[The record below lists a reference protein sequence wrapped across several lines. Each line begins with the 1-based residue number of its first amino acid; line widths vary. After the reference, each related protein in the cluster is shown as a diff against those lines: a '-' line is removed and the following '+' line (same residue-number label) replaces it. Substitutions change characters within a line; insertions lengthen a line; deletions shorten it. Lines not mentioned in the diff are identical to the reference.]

1 MNNEKTG
8 LIKSF
13 IYSFT
18 SFDKYRM
25 LLRESTGKAVGY
37 LILLTLLLSIV
48 LYVPLGIQLS
58 GIFDTVSVYITEN
71 LPDFTFSGGQLSVD
85 AEMPIVIEGSGTAVV
100 IDTTPG
106 AEDRIL
112 NQYDSVMLITSDNII
127 QKNYV
132 NRQDIPLSIYQ
143 GFNMTKDTL
152 IASVPML
159 KPILIIGFIF
169 AGIFF
174 VIGKFIS
181 ALVVSLIGKIAN
193 SSAKTNL
200 SYRNIFKISI
210 YAMTLPMIIGTVL
223 NVLNI
228 AVPLLWV
235 LFYIGSGVY
244 VFGAINSI
252 KREIAAAGSNGY
264 GFNNYGGDSFNSNNF
279 NSSNFSNNNFNNNNF
294 GNNNTDNSNGNS
306 YPSAGDPES
315 NSGNPESNSGNP
327 ESNSGNPEGSS
338 GDNEDTDNTDIAGSG
353 NEQNDDE
360 NKGNDGN

>member
-18 SFDKYRM
+18 SFDKYRL
-25 LLRESTGKAVGY
+25 LLRQSTGKAVSY
-37 LILLTLLLSIV
+37 LILLTLLISIA
-48 LYVPLGIQLS
+48 LYVPLSVQYS
-58 GIFDTVSVYITEN
+58 GIVDTASGYITEN
-71 LPDFTFSGGQLSVD
+71 LPDFTFSGGQLSID
-85 AEMPIVIEGSGTAVV
+85 AEMPIVLEGSGVPVV

-112 NQYDSVMLITSDNII
+112 NQYDTVMLITSDNII

-143 GFNMTKDTL
+143 GFNLTKETL
-152 IASVPML
+152 IATVPML
-159 KPILIIGFIF
+159 KPFLIIGFIF

-193 SSAKTNL
+193 KSAKTNL
-200 SYRNIFKISI
+200 SYRSIFKISL
-210 YAMTLPMIIGTVL
+210 YSMTLPLIICTVL
-223 NVLNI
+223 DALHI
-228 AVPLLWV
+228 TVPFLWV

-264 GFNNYGGDSFNSNNF
+264 GSNNYGGDSFNSSNPGNR
-279 NSSNFSNNNFNNNNF
+279 NFSNNNPGNSDNNN
-294 GNNNTDNSNGNS
+294 SYNGNS
-306 YPSAGDPES
+306 APSA
-315 NSGNPESNSGNP
+315 GNPESSSASNENP
-327 ESNSGNPEGSS
+327 G
-338 GDNEDTDNTDIAGSG
+338 DTDATGTS
-353 NEQNDDE
+353 NEQNDGDS
-360 NKGNDGN
+360 KGNDDNE